1 MVPPNHPLA
10 LDRCS
15 LSLAAAGEAERS
27 AVMRPCQLFVVV
39 RSIAECARLR

>member
-27 AVMRPCQLFVVV
+27 AVMRPCQLFVGM
-39 RSIAECARLR
+39 RSVAEGARLR